1 MPGRDI
7 EPVPRE
13 KRRITFPWNK
23 PPEERIV
30 SEVRSELEDYRR
42 RCEALHEEFRQRL
55 RVRDDARAALSEAEG
70 RIKSLQMEGVSLL
83 GDFSAAMSAADEDR
97 LRELERDYKRHS
109 RELAKAEKH
118 RDRLAGRL
126 EDVEINEDEAARGLR
141 DAVSEVLD
149 EYSRRVHER
158 KQWLTGVMEMLDDQR
173 EELARAA
180 APLIEEHESRQSPK
194 ELPSAEDPPG

>member
-1 MPGRDI
+1 MPGREI

-83 GDFSAAMSAADEDR
+83 GDFSAAMSAADDDR
-97 LRELERDYKRHS
+97 LRELERVYKRHS
-109 RELAKAEKH
+109 RELAKAEKR
-118 RDRLAGRL
+118 RDTLASRL
-126 EDVEINEDEAARGLR
+126 EDVEVNEDEAARGLR

-149 EYSRRVHER
+149 EYAHHVHER

-180 APLIEEHESRQSPK
+180 APLIEEHESPQSLK

>member
-1 MPGRDI
+1 MI
-7 EPVPRE
+7 FPRS
-13 KRRITFPWNK
+13 K
-23 PPEERIV
+23 PPEERMI
-30 SEVRSELEDYRR
+30 SEVQAELEDYRR

-55 RVRDDARAALSEAEG
+55 RVRDDAREALSEAEG

-83 GDFSAAMSAADEDR
+83 GDFSAAMSAADDDR
-97 LRELERDYKRHS
+97 LRELERVYKRHS
-109 RELAKAEKH
+109 RELAKAEKR
-118 RDRLAGRL
+118 RDTLASRL
-126 EDVEINEDEAARGLR
+126 EDVEVNEDEAARGLR

-149 EYSRRVHER
+149 EYAHHVHER

-180 APLIEEHESRQSPK
+180 APLIEEHESRQSLK